1 MTNLQEAP
9 TDAGTATG
17 TLAVVAHRGKT
28 FGDGLDEVR
37 ARIEQG
43 PWAASYSWTEV
54 DKSRKVTAKVE
65 KAIDAGATR
74 VVVWGGDGS
83 VQRAID
89 GFRAADPDH
98 VALGVLPAGT
108 ANLFALNH
116 GIPTGFDDAVAVALG
131 SHTRRVDLG
140 EVNGERFGVMAGT
153 GLDALMIRDASKGLK
168 DRVGKVGYVWTS
180 AKNLRNAGNDVRVV
194 VDGVDWFDGR
204 ASCVLVAN
212 VGTLIGG
219 LEVFEHA
226 DPTDGQFEIG
236 VVSAETLRQW
246 AALVGRALVTS
257 PTSSPA
263 LTTTRG
269 RKVRIELAKKQPYEL
284 DGGDRP
290 KTKTMKFRVRPLA
303 LRICTP

>member
-1 MTNLQEAP
+1 MTNLDDAP
-9 TDAGTATG
+9 TAMTSRTG
-17 TLAVVAHRGKT
+17 ALAVVAHRGKS
-28 FGDGLDEVR
+28 FGDGLDELR
-37 ARIEQG
+37 NRIGQS
-43 PWAASYSWTEV
+43 PWGDRLSWTTV

-65 KAIDAGATR
+65 KAIADGAVR
-74 VVVWGGDGS
+74 VIVWGGDGT

-89 GFRAADPDH
+89 GFRDADADE

-108 ANLFALNH
+108 ANLFATNH
-116 GIPTGFDDAVAVALG
+116 GIPSDYEEAIAVALG
-131 SHTRRVDLG
+131 SHTRRVDVG

-180 AKNLRNAGNDVRVV
+180 AKNLRNAGNDVRVR
-194 VDGVDWFDGR
+194 VDGADWYEGR

-219 LEVFEHA
+219 LEVFDEA
-226 DPTDGQFEIG
+226 DPTDGRFEVGI
-236 VVSAETLRQW
+236 VSADTLRQW
-246 AALVGRALVTS
+246 AALVGRALVSS

-269 RKVRIELAKKQPYEL
+269 RKVRIELQKKQPYEL

-290 KTKTMKFRVRPLA
+290 KAKVMKFRVRPLA